1 MDARITKDR
10 LSNLLAYDWLKIVV
24 AIVAAVC
31 ALSVFFTTVRTRPT
45 NAQTF
50 TVFAQTDLSAG
61 EDSVS
66 LAARLEEKN
75 VFSYDILT
83 VGAESFSSSSS
94 YGSAIF
100 TARRSAGEGNV
111 MFVSD
116 NPEYGED
123 GAVTKESELM
133 KLVAGE
139 NAGLAL
145 DAEKFFSDCRQYLVR
160 FFGEDL
166 SRPLDEK
173 EAESCFRARNG
184 KDKRYKNEAAVLK
197 GIEQEKDRLEKLRE
211 DYAFVS
217 ECFDRGLYTF
227 TKAPDQNGAEYACSV
242 YVGNLK
248 GLKRLYYYTEDR
260 NGTSVRTTDTVNLIL
275 LNNRDEANDLRYES
289 VSFLRYLAETYEN
302 TPA

>member
-66 LAARLEEKN
+66 LATRLKEKN
-75 VFSYDILT
+75 VFSYDILS
-83 VGAESFSSSSS
+83 VGAESFAASSS

-123 GAVTKESELM
+123 GKVTKESELM

-139 NAGLAL
+139 NMGLAL
-145 DAEKFFSDCRQYLVR
+145 DAEKFFAQCRQYLVR

-166 SRPLDEK
+166 SRPIDEQ

-184 KDKRYKNEAAVLK
+184 KDKRYKTETAILE
-197 GIEQEKDRLEKLRE
+197 GIEQEKERLVKLLE
-211 DYAFVS
+211 DYLFVT

-227 TKAPDQNGAEYACSV
+227 TKAPDKEDGEYACAV

-248 GLKRLYYYTEDR
+248 GLKRLYYYSTERD
-260 NGTSVRTTDTVNLIL
+260 GTAVKTTETVNLIL
-275 LNNRDEANDLRYES
+275 LNNRDETNDLRYES